1 MSCNTVYNTIV
12 YCIVKYCN
20 MRCDVMW
27 SILICDVKYFNMW
40 CDVMWCVCGMVILHV
55 ECGVW
60 CDICC
65 GVWCGVECGTVV
77 HDGVRTGRTLC
88 SLLINMLS
96 MDTTMPPWS
105 SPDKVMRFPPLEDLW
120 CLCDVYRSGAAMT
133 PCPCRPSTT
142 PTITTTR
149 VLRVVRV
156 IRVIRDYKRRRTL
169 IGNRNNRDWLTDCL
183 TEITRSNQ
191 QPQNAKH
198 NKTQQHKHANSTKR
212 WACWP

>member
-1 MSCNTVYNTIV
+1 
-12 YCIVKYCN
+12 
-20 MRCDVMW
+20 MRCDVRWCHVM
-27 SILICDVKYFNMW
+27 SCDMCVVW
-40 CDVMWCVCGMVILHV
+40 CILHV

-77 HDGVRTGRTLC
+77 HDGVKTGRTLC

-96 MDTTMPPWS
+96 MDTTMPRWS